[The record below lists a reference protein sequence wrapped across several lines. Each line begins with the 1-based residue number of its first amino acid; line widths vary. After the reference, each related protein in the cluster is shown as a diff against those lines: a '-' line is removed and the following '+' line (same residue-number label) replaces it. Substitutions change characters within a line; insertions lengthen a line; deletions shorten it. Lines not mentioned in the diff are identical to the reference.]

1 MPSAA
6 HKLRY
11 NFAFT
16 EGHGKELYSLVQ
28 PTDCSCF
35 THWPLTHAH
44 ASVSGPYGRAMAAAA
59 AAVKASAP
67 CQSCG
72 VGHLGAVQ
80 LQVRAVMTVTQK
92 HYACLACDVQ
102 LLQSMLACP

>member
-6 HKLRY
+6 RKLRY

-28 PTDCSCF
+28 LTDCSCF

-44 ASVSGPYGRAMAAAA
+44 ASVGGPYGRAMAAAA
-59 AAVKASAP
+59 EAVKASAP
-67 CQSCG
+67 CQSCS

-80 LQVRAVMTVTQK
+80 LQVRAVMTDPK

-102 LLQSMLACP
+102 LQHPMLVCP